1 MYSSD
6 NGRTLVI
13 DQSRSQA
20 ATLFLAKVFNWMAIG
35 LGLTGVTALVVAGTP
50 ALQQAIFGNK
60 ILFYGMIFGELGM
73 VIYLSARI

>member
-6 NGRTLVI
+6 NGRTMVI

-35 LGLTGVTALVVAGTP
+35 LGLTGVTALVVASTP

-73 VIYLSARI
+73 V